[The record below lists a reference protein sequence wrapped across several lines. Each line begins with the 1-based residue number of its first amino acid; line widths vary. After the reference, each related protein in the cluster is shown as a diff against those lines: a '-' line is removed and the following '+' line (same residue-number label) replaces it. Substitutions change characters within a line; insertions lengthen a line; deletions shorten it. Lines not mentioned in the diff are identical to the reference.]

1 MSSLHTITGF
11 LVDLLLA
18 PFSRLW
24 PALAAAAL
32 ASAVVMLLIVRWTS
46 RANATRRAKDRLT
59 ARVLELVLFRHDA
72 VVSLTAAGRIL
83 AANARY
89 LGTLLV
95 PLGLGMGP
103 CLLILAQL
111 SCWFAW
117 RPLAVGESAAVE
129 VRLRDGFPVVERSV
143 TLADSGNARVE
154 TQGVRVQTPPE
165 VAWRVRARREGVDWL
180 PVQVAGESDVQKQL
194 VVGNAL
200 QKTFPRRTV
209 AGFWESLWYPGEPTL
224 DAASSIQ
231 EVVVHYPPRQ
241 LYLGSTE
248 VDWILAFVVL
258 TVAFGLMLK
267 RPLGVQL

>member
-1 MSSLHTITGF
+1 MSAIHTITGF
-11 LVDLLLA
+11 LVDRLLA
-18 PFSRLW
+18 PFSRPW

-32 ASAVVMLLIVRWTS
+32 ATAILMLLIVRWTA

-72 VVSLTAAGRIL
+72 VVSFTAAGRIL
-83 AANARY
+83 GANARY

-117 RPLAVGESAAVE
+117 RPLAIGETAAVE
-129 VRLRDGFPVVERSV
+129 VHMRGRFPVDERLV
-143 TLADSGNARVE
+143 ALADSGNAWVE
-154 TQGVRVQTPPE
+154 TLGVRVQTPAE
-165 VAWRVRARREGVDWL
+165 VAWRVRARQEGVDWL
-180 PVQVAGESDVQKQL
+180 SIQVAGESEVRKQL
-194 VVGNAL
+194 VVGEAW
-200 QKTFPRRTV
+200 QKTVPRRTGG
-209 AGFWESLWYPGEPTL
+209 GFWQSLWYPGEPLL
-224 DAASSIQ
+224 DAASSIE

-241 LYLGSTE
+241 LYLGTME

-258 TVAFGLMLK
+258 AVGFGLILK